1 VSTYPDSPPRPP
13 AQIST
18 GVAPPHSIEAE
29 QSVLGGILLSDKAMY
44 GLVIE
49 EGLKPEDFY
58 RDRHRAIYES
68 MLALYRESEP
78 IDVLTVSEH
87 LRSSGR
93 LEEAGGKAAIDE
105 LTGGVPGLGGIR
117 RYAQIVRE
125 HALMRRLLS
134 TTYEIQASVLNH
146 AAAPRDLVEQA
157 ERAML
162 EVAHDDRQKDFRT
175 IDDILDDELKKM
187 EKLSREGTSLTG
199 TPSGFRDLDEITGGF
214 QPGNLIVI
222 AARPSMGKCQKG
234 STLVYDAR
242 TGQRRRLDELV
253 ALHESG
259 EDVWVAAMGPDLRLR
274 PALVSATFRNGVR
287 PLLRVTTRLG
297 RRTDLTANHPLLTVE
312 GWKRVDELEPGSRIG
327 VPRRL
332 PSSASKTMPDHEL
345 VLLAGLIADGGLTS
359 RTPAFTH
366 ANGSAVGEEVRA
378 AAAAI
383 GARWSTA
390 LKAGTTN
397 FGVRLCGAGPRNSRN
412 PRGNP
417 VTELCRRHGI
427 MGKRSEDKFVPD
439 AIFGLGERDI
449 ARFLGILYACDGH
462 VYATDRLRQVGY
474 STISERLARDVQHL
488 LLRLGIVSCIRTLKR
503 TVYEGTGKVAR
514 EVRITGQD
522 GIRRFCALV
531 DIPGKAPQA
540 ARALAGLNAH
550 GHGTNV
556 DTLPVEIWDRVL
568 AVKGDRPWSEVSR
581 AAGHPPNH
589 NWHVRKRGLSRP
601 QLQKIAD
608 WSGDEE
614 LEQYATSDV
623 WWDEVVSIEPAGE
636 EETFD
641 LTVPVHH
648 NFVADDL
655 IVHNSALVTNIA
667 ENAAIDHGAP
677 VALFSLEMSE
687 TELAQ
692 RFVASQGRIKGDE
705 LRKGR
710 VPDGKWPKILQASAK
725 LAAAPL
731 YVDDSSD
738 VGIIEIRAKARR
750 LHQQQPLGLII
761 IDYLQLMR
769 PDGRV
774 ESRVQQVGEMSRGL
788 KILARELNVP
798 VIALSQLSRA
808 VETRGQSIDSKR
820 PLLSDLRESGSI
832 EQDADLVA
840 FIFREEYYD
849 KDTERAGI
857 ADIIIAKHRNGAI
870 GDVELTF
877 AKEYPKFLN
886 YTSPDRY
893 GGTAV

>member
-1 VSTYPDSPPRPP
+1 MSTYPESIPRPP
-13 AQIST
+13 AQIAT
-18 GVAPPHSIEAE
+18 GVAPPHSLEAE

-49 EGLKPEDFY
+49 EGLKPADFY
-58 RDRHRAIYES
+58 RDRHRVIYEA

-87 LRSSGR
+87 LRTAGR
-93 LEEAGGKAAIDE
+93 LEEAGGKASIDE
-105 LTGGVPGLGGIR
+105 LTGGVPGLGAIR

-146 AAAPRDLVEQA
+146 QGSPRDLVEQA

-175 IDDILDDELKKM
+175 IDEILDDELKKM

-222 AARPSMGKCQKG
+222 AARPAMGKCLKG
-234 STLVYDAR
+234 SSLVYDSW
-242 TGQRRRLDELV
+242 TGARRRLDEFV

-259 EDVWVAAMGPDLRLR
+259 EEMWVASLGADLRLR
-274 PALVSATFRNGVR
+274 RARVSATFRNGVR

-297 RRTDLTANHPLLTVE
+297 RRAELTANHPLLTLD
-312 GWKRVDELEPGSRIG
+312 GWKRVDELEPGSRVG
-327 VPRRL
+327 VPRCL
-332 PSSASKTMPDHEL
+332 PAGEQMTIMPDHEI
-345 VLLAGLIADGGLTS
+345 VLLAGLVADGGLTQA
-359 RTPAFTH
+359 TPRFTF
-366 ANGSAVGEEVRA
+366 GEESVVGEAMRLATE
-378 AAAAI
+378 AI
-383 GARWSTA
+383 GAGWHAARKSSSDPNIEA
-390 LKAGTTN
+390 CLSGDRSPNA
-397 FGVRLCGAGPRNSRN
+397 
-412 PRGNP
+412 NP

-427 MGKRSEDKFVPD
+427 WGKRSVNKFVPD
-439 AIFGLGERDI
+439 AIFGLDDRDI
-449 ARFLGILYACDGH
+449 ARFLGILFACDGH
-462 VYATDRLRQVGY
+462 VHAGDRLRQVGY

-488 LLRLGIVSCIRTLKR
+488 LLRLGIVACIRTLER
-503 TVYEGTGKVAR
+503 PVYEATEKVAH
-514 EVRITGQD
+514 EVRVTGQD
-522 GIRRFCALV
+522 DIERFCNLV
-531 DIPGKAPQA
+531 DVCGTAPQA
-540 ARALAGLNAH
+540 GRAPAGLKAATRA
-550 GHGTNV
+550 TNV
-556 DTLPVEIWDRVL
+556 DTLPLAIWERVL
-568 AVKGDRPWSEVSR
+568 AAKADCPWSELSR
-581 AAGHPPNH
+581 ASGHPSKH
-589 NWHVRKRGLSRP
+589 NWHARTRGLSRP

-608 WSGDEE
+608 CSADDE
-614 LEQYATSDV
+614 LGHLATCDL
-623 WWDEVVSIEPAGE
+623 WWDEIVSIEPAGE

-655 IVHNSALVTNIA
+655 VVHNSALVTNIA
-667 ENAAIDHGAP
+667 ENAAIDHGRP

-710 VPDGKWPKILQASAK
+710 VPDGKWPKILEASAK

-731 YVDDSSD
+731 YIDDSSD

-808 VETRGQSIDSKR
+808 VETRATTLESKR

-870 GDVELTF
+870 GEVELTF

-893 GGTAV
+893 A

>member
-1 VSTYPDSPPRPP
+1 
-13 AQIST
+13 
-18 GVAPPHSIEAE
+18 
-29 QSVLGGILLSDKAMY
+29 VLGGILLSDRAMY

-58 RDRHRAIYES
+58 RDRHRVIYEA

-78 IDVLTVSEH
+78 IDVLTVAEH
-87 LRSSGR
+87 LRSLGKI
-93 LEEAGGKAAIDE
+93 EEAGGKAAIDE

-146 AAAPRDLVEQA
+146 AAAPRDLIEQA

-175 IDDILDDELKKM
+175 IDEILDDELKKM

-222 AARPSMGKCQKG
+222 AARPSMGK
-234 STLVYDAR
+234 
-242 TGQRRRLDELV
+242 
-253 ALHESG
+253 
-259 EDVWVAAMGPDLRLR
+259 
-274 PALVSATFRNGVR
+274 
-287 PLLRVTTRLG
+287 
-297 RRTDLTANHPLLTVE
+297 
-312 GWKRVDELEPGSRIG
+312 
-327 VPRRL
+327 
-332 PSSASKTMPDHEL
+332 
-345 VLLAGLIADGGLTS
+345 
-359 RTPAFTH
+359 
-366 ANGSAVGEEVRA
+366 
-378 AAAAI
+378 
-383 GARWSTA
+383 
-390 LKAGTTN
+390 
-397 FGVRLCGAGPRNSRN
+397 
-412 PRGNP
+412 
-417 VTELCRRHGI
+417 
-427 MGKRSEDKFVPD
+427 
-439 AIFGLGERDI
+439 
-449 ARFLGILYACDGH
+449 
-462 VYATDRLRQVGY
+462 
-474 STISERLARDVQHL
+474 
-488 LLRLGIVSCIRTLKR
+488 
-503 TVYEGTGKVAR
+503 
-514 EVRITGQD
+514 
-522 GIRRFCALV
+522 
-531 DIPGKAPQA
+531 
-540 ARALAGLNAH
+540 
-550 GHGTNV
+550 
-556 DTLPVEIWDRVL
+556 
-568 AVKGDRPWSEVSR
+568 
-581 AAGHPPNH
+581 
-589 NWHVRKRGLSRP
+589 
-601 QLQKIAD
+601 
-608 WSGDEE
+608 
-614 LEQYATSDV
+614 
-623 WWDEVVSIEPAGE
+623 
-636 EETFD
+636 
-641 LTVPVHH
+641 
-648 NFVADDL
+648 
-655 IVHNSALVTNIA
+655 SALVTNIA
-667 ENAAIDHGAP
+667 ENAAIDHGRP

-710 VPDGKWPKILQASAK
+710 VPDGKWPKILQASAR

-808 VETRGQSIDSKR
+808 VETRGTSIDSKR
-820 PLLSDLRESGSI
+820 PLLSDLRECVTGDTLVTLADGRRRPISQLVGTTPTVVAMDARDRVVTARSDKVWPVGARRVVRMQLASGRILRATPDHRVRTWAGWRTVGEMAPGDRVALARRLPEPAQPERWPEDRVLLLGHLIGDGSYLTHQPLRYTTASEENSAAVARAAEREFGATVRRHAGRGHRHQLVISGNGNRRHPAGLNHWLRELGIWNERSAQKRVPDAAFMLPDDQVACLLRHLWATDGTIWCATSANGRRSTRVSFSTASAVLAADVAALLLRCDIVARTATLIQHTGTPLYDVTVSGGRDQLRFLDIVGGFGPRREQADALRAMLADANADTNVDTLPIEVWGEVRERMTARGISQREICAMRGTSDGGTSRVRFSPSRAMAGEHAMLLDDPKLAAIVASDVHWDRVVTIEDAGVEPVFDLTVPGPSCWLADGIVSHNSGAI

-849 KDTERAGI
+849 RDTERAGI

-877 AKEYPKFLN
+877 AREYPKFLN
-886 YTSPDRY
+886 YTSPERY
-893 GGTAV
+893 G

>member
-1 VSTYPDSPPRPP
+1 VSAYPDSIAPPTQ
-13 AQIST
+13 QIAS
-18 GVAPPHSIEAE
+18 GVAPPHSLEAE
-29 QSVLGGILLSDKAMY
+29 QSVLGGILLSDRAMY

-58 RDRHRAIYES
+58 RDRHRVIYES
-68 MLALYRESEP
+68 MLLLYRESEP
-78 IDVLTVSEH
+78 IDVLNVSEQ
-87 LRSSGR
+87 LRSVGK

-146 AAAPRDLVEQA
+146 VAAPRDLVEFA

-175 IDDILDDELKKM
+175 IDEILDDELKKM

-214 QPGNLIVI
+214 QPGNLIII
-222 AARPSMGKCQKG
+222 AARPSMGK
-234 STLVYDAR
+234 
-242 TGQRRRLDELV
+242 
-253 ALHESG
+253 
-259 EDVWVAAMGPDLRLR
+259 
-274 PALVSATFRNGVR
+274 
-287 PLLRVTTRLG
+287 
-297 RRTDLTANHPLLTVE
+297 
-312 GWKRVDELEPGSRIG
+312 
-327 VPRRL
+327 
-332 PSSASKTMPDHEL
+332 
-345 VLLAGLIADGGLTS
+345 
-359 RTPAFTH
+359 
-366 ANGSAVGEEVRA
+366 
-378 AAAAI
+378 
-383 GARWSTA
+383 
-390 LKAGTTN
+390 
-397 FGVRLCGAGPRNSRN
+397 
-412 PRGNP
+412 
-417 VTELCRRHGI
+417 
-427 MGKRSEDKFVPD
+427 
-439 AIFGLGERDI
+439 
-449 ARFLGILYACDGH
+449 
-462 VYATDRLRQVGY
+462 
-474 STISERLARDVQHL
+474 
-488 LLRLGIVSCIRTLKR
+488 
-503 TVYEGTGKVAR
+503 
-514 EVRITGQD
+514 
-522 GIRRFCALV
+522 
-531 DIPGKAPQA
+531 
-540 ARALAGLNAH
+540 
-550 GHGTNV
+550 
-556 DTLPVEIWDRVL
+556 
-568 AVKGDRPWSEVSR
+568 
-581 AAGHPPNH
+581 
-589 NWHVRKRGLSRP
+589 
-601 QLQKIAD
+601 
-608 WSGDEE
+608 
-614 LEQYATSDV
+614 
-623 WWDEVVSIEPAGE
+623 
-636 EETFD
+636 
-641 LTVPVHH
+641 
-648 NFVADDL
+648 
-655 IVHNSALVTNIA
+655 SALVTNIA
-667 ENAAIDHGAP
+667 ENAAIDHNLP

-692 RFVASQGRIKGDE
+692 RFVASQARIKGDE

-725 LAAAPL
+725 LSAAPL
-731 YVDDSSD
+731 FVDDSSD

-849 KDTERAGI
+849 KDSERAGI

-893 GGTAV
+893 GGGGG

>member
-1 VSTYPDSPPRPP
+1 MSAYPDSPPRPP
-13 AQIST
+13 AQIAT
-18 GVAPPHSIEAE
+18 GVAPPHSLEAE
-29 QSVLGGILLSDKAMY
+29 QSVLGGILLSDRAMY

-49 EGLKPEDFY
+49 EGLKSEDFY
-58 RDRHRAIYES
+58 RDRHRVIYES
-68 MLALYRESEP
+68 MLVLYRESEP
-78 IDVLTVSEH
+78 IDVLTVAEH
-87 LRSSGR
+87 LRSLGKI
-93 LEEAGGKAAIDE
+93 EEAGGKAAIDE

-146 AAAPRDLVEQA
+146 QGSPRDLVEQA

-222 AARPSMGKCQKG
+222 AARPSMGKCLKG
-234 STLVYDAR
+234 STLVYESW
-242 TGQRRRLDELV
+242 TGQRRRIDELV

-259 EDVWVAAMGPDLRLR
+259 DEVWVAAVGVDLRLR
-274 PALVSATFRNGVR
+274 RARVSATFRNGVR
-287 PLLRVTTRLG
+287 PLFRVTTRLG
-297 RRTDLTANHPLLTVE
+297 RRTELTSNHPLLTLD
-312 GWKRVDELEPGSRIG
+312 GWKRVEELKPGARIG
-327 VPRRL
+327 VPRNL
-332 PSSASKTMPDHEL
+332 PPAEQWQSMPDCEI
-345 VLLAGLIADGGLTS
+345 VLLAGLIADGSLTGG
-359 RTPAFTH
+359 TPRFIF
-366 ANGSAVGEEVRA
+366 GESSGVAHVVQA
-378 AAAAI
+378 ATEEI
-383 GARWSTA
+383 GASWRAVRRSPTNANYTA
-390 LKAGTTN
+390 S
-397 FGVRLCGAGPRNSRN
+397 LCGDGTVD
-412 PRGNP
+412 GNP

-427 MGKRSEDKFVPD
+427 WGKRSEDKFIPD
-439 AIFGLGERDI
+439 AIFGLDEHAI

-462 VYATDRLRQVGY
+462 IYATDRLRQVGY

-503 TVYEGTGKVAR
+503 AVYDGTVKVAR
-514 EVRITGQD
+514 EVRITGQA
-522 GIRRFCALV
+522 GIERFCRLV
-531 DIPGKAPQA
+531 DVLGKAPQA
-540 ARALAGLNAH
+540 GRAIAGVRARR
-550 GHGTNV
+550 HGTNV
-556 DTLPVEIWDRVL
+556 DTLPIAIWDRVL
-568 AVKGDRPWSEVSR
+568 AVKGAAPWAEVSR

-589 NWHVRKRGLSRP
+589 NWHVRTRGLSRP
-601 QLQKIAD
+601 QLEKIAR
-608 WSGDEE
+608 WSADEE
-614 LEQYATSDV
+614 LAQLATSDL
-623 WWDEVVSIEPAGE
+623 WWDEIVSIEPAGE

-655 IVHNSALVTNIA
+655 VVHNSALVTNIA
-667 ENAAIDHGAP
+667 ENAAIDHGRP

-710 VPDGKWPKILQASAK
+710 VPDGKWPKILQAAAK
-725 LAAAPL
+725 LAAAPIHI
-731 YVDDSSD
+731 DDSSD

-788 KILARELNVP
+788 KILARELDVP

-808 VETRGQSIDSKR
+808 VETRGTSIDSKR

-877 AKEYPKFLN
+877 AREYPKFLN
-886 YTSPDRY
+886 YTSPERY
-893 GGTAV
+893 A

>member
-1 VSTYPDSPPRPP
+1 MSTYPDSVPRPS
-13 AQIST
+13 AQVAT
-18 GVAPPHSIEAE
+18 GVAPPHSLEAE
-29 QSVLGGILLSDKAMY
+29 QSVLGGILLSDRAMY

-58 RDRHRAIYES
+58 RDRHRVIYEA
-68 MLALYRESEP
+68 MLLLYRESEP

-87 LRSSGR
+87 LRTAGR

-146 AAAPRDLVEQA
+146 QGTPRDLVEQA

-222 AARPSMGKCQKG
+222 AARPSMGKCLSG
-234 STLVYDAR
+234 STLVYDPT
-242 TGQRRRLDELV
+242 TGHRRPLEDVVR
-253 ALHESG
+253 LHESG
-259 EDVWVAAMGPDLRLR
+259 EEIWVAALGPDLRLR
-274 PALVSATFRNGVR
+274 RARVSATFRNGVK

-297 RRTDLTANHPLLTVE
+297 RRTDLTANHPLLTLD
-312 GWKRVDELEPGSRIG
+312 GWKRVDELQPGARVG
-327 VPRRL
+327 VPRCL
-332 PSSASKTMPDHEL
+332 PRQDQTQLMPDHEI
-345 VLLAGLIADGGLTS
+345 VLLAGLIADGCMTKS
-359 RTPAFTH
+359 TPCFTY
-366 ANGSAVGEEVRA
+366 AQGSAVGYEMQA
-378 AAAAI
+378 ATEAI
-383 GARWSTA
+383 GARWHEA
-390 LKAGTTN
+390 RKYPNEAN
-397 FGVRLCGAGPRNSRN
+397 FNAYLSGASVAK
-412 PRGNP
+412 GNP
-417 VTELCRRHGI
+417 VTDLCRRHGVW
-427 MGKRSEDKFVPD
+427 GKLSDSKFVPE
-439 AIFGLGERDI
+439 AIFGLDEHDI
-449 ARFLGILYACDGH
+449 ARFLGILFACDGH
-462 VYATDRLRQVGY
+462 IYATQRLRQVGY
-474 STISERLARDVQHL
+474 STISEQLARDVQHL

-503 TVYEGTGKVAR
+503 AVYEGTQTVAR
-514 EVRITGQD
+514 EVRITGQE
-522 GIRRFCALV
+522 GVKRFCNVV
-531 DIPGKAPQA
+531 DVCGKAPQA
-540 ARALAGLNAH
+540 GRALAGVQAAKI
-550 GHGTNV
+550 GSTNV
-556 DTLPVEIWDRVL
+556 DTVPVAIWDRVL
-568 AVKGDRPWSEVSR
+568 AVKGERTWSEVSR

-589 NWHVRKRGLSRP
+589 NWHVRTRGLSRP
-601 QLQKIAD
+601 QLAKIAD
-608 WSGDEE
+608 WSGDDE
-614 LEQYATSDV
+614 LGHIATSDL
-623 WWDEVVSIEPAGE
+623 WWDEILSIEPVGE

-655 IVHNSALVTNIA
+655 VVHNSALVTNIA
-667 ENAAIDHGAP
+667 ENAAIDHGRP

-710 VPDGKWPKILQASAK
+710 VPDGKWPKILAASAK
-725 LAAAPL
+725 LAAAPIH
-731 YVDDSSD
+731 VDDSSD

-750 LHQQQPLGLII
+750 LHQQEPLGLII

-849 KDTERAGI
+849 AESERAGI

-893 GGTAV
+893 A

>member
-1 VSTYPDSPPRPP
+1 MSTYPDSVPRPA
-13 AQIST
+13 AQIAT
-18 GVAPPHSIEAE
+18 GVAPPHSVEAE
-29 QSVLGGILLSDKAMY
+29 QSVLGGILLSDRAMY

-49 EGLKPEDFY
+49 EGLKAEDFY
-58 RDRHRAIYES
+58 RERHRLIYES

-78 IDVLTVSEH
+78 IDVLTVAEH
-87 LRSSGR
+87 LRSTGK

-146 AAAPRDLVEQA
+146 SAAPRELVEQA

-175 IDDILDDELKKM
+175 IDEILHDELKKM
-187 EKLSREGTSLTG
+187 EKLSREGTALTG

-222 AARPSMGKCQKG
+222 AARPSMGKCNRG
-234 STLVYDAR
+234 SALVYDSF
-242 TGQRRRLDELV
+242 TGARRRLDELV
-253 ALHESG
+253 ALCESG
-259 EDVWVAAMGPDLRLR
+259 EEVWVAAVGPDLRLR
-274 PALVSATFRNGVR
+274 HARVSETFRNGVK
-287 PLLRVTTRLG
+287 PLFRVTTRLG
-297 RRTDLTANHPLLTVE
+297 RRTDLTANHPLLTLE
-312 GWKRVDELEPGSRIG
+312 GWRRVDELEPGARIA
-327 VPRRL
+327 VPRSL
-332 PSSASKTMPDHEL
+332 PAPLQSQHMPDHEL
-345 VLLAGLIADGGLTS
+345 VLLAGLIADGCLIAHS
-359 RTPAFTH
+359 TPTFTYGE
-366 ANGSAVGEEVRA
+366 GSAVAGEMQQATEE
-378 AAAAI
+378 I
-383 GARWSTA
+383 GARWHASRTSSERA
-390 LKAGTTN
+390 N
-397 FGVRLCGAGPRNSRN
+397 FSAYLSGDRSPN
-412 PRGNP
+412 GNP
-417 VTELCRRHGI
+417 VTELCKRHGI
-427 MGKRSEDKFVPD
+427 WGKLSEKKFVPD
-439 AIFGLGERDI
+439 AIFGLDERAI

-503 TVYEGTGKVAR
+503 AVHEGTEKVAR

-522 GIRRFCALV
+522 GIARFCRLV

-540 ARALAGLNAH
+540 GRALAGLKAV
-550 GHGTNV
+550 GAGTNV
-556 DTLPVEIWDRVL
+556 DTVPPAIWDRVL
-568 AVKGDRPWSEVSR
+568 AVKGDRTWREVSV

-589 NWHVRKRGLSRP
+589 NWHVGTRGLSRA
-601 QLQKIAD
+601 QLQKLAD

-614 LEQYATSDV
+614 LDEIATSDL
-623 WWDEVVSIEPAGE
+623 WWDEIVSIEPIGE

-641 LTVPVHH
+641 LTVPLHH

-655 IVHNSALVTNIA
+655 VVHNSALVTNIA
-667 ENAAIDHGAP
+667 ENASIDHKRP

-692 RFVASQGRIKGDE
+692 RFVASQGRIKGDL

-710 VPDGKWPKILQASAK
+710 VADNKWPDILKASAK

-738 VGIIEIRAKARR
+738 VGILEIRAKARR
-750 LHQQQPLGLII
+750 LHQQAPLGLII
-761 IDYLQLMR
+761 VDYLQLMR
-769 PDGRV
+769 PDPGID
-774 ESRVQQVGEMSRGL
+774 SRVLQVGAMSRGL

-808 VETRGQSIDSKR
+808 VETRGSTLESKK
-820 PLLSDLRESGSI
+820 PLLSDLRDSGSI

-840 FIFREEYYD
+840 FIYREEYYD
-849 KDTERAGI
+849 KESERAGI
-857 ADIIIAKHRNGAI
+857 ADIIIAKHRNGAL

-886 YTSPDRY
+886 YTSPERY
-893 GGTAV
+893 A

>member
-1 VSTYPDSPPRPP
+1 VSAYPDSIAPQTTQV
-13 AQIST
+13 AT
-18 GVAPPHSIEAE
+18 GVAPPHSLEAE
-29 QSVLGGILLSDKAMY
+29 QSVLGGILLSDRAMY

-58 RDRHRAIYES
+58 RDRHRVIYES
-68 MLALYRESEP
+68 MLTLYRDSEP
-78 IDVLTVSEH
+78 IDVLTVSEQ
-87 LRSSGR
+87 LRSSGK
-93 LEEAGGKAAIDE
+93 LDEAGGKAAIDE

-146 AAAPRDLVEQA
+146 VAAPRDLVEFA

-175 IDDILDDELKKM
+175 IDEILDDELKKM

-214 QPGNLIVI
+214 QPGNLIII
-222 AARPSMGKCQKG
+222 AARPSMGKCCG
-234 STLVYDAR
+234 ASTLIYDPY
-242 TGQRRRLDELV
+242 TGARRRIDELV
-253 ALHESG
+253 RQHESG
-259 EDVWVAAMGPDLRLR
+259 EEAWVAALGPDLRLR
-274 PALVSATFRNGVR
+274 RARVSATFRNGVK
-287 PLLRVTTRLG
+287 PLFRVTTRLG
-297 RRTDLTANHPLLTVE
+297 RRTELTANHPLLTLE

-327 VPRRL
+327 VPRNL
-332 PSSASKTMPDHEL
+332 PRHAQPQLMPDCEI
-345 VLLAGLIADGGLTS
+345 VLLAGLIADGNLTQT
-359 RTPAFTH
+359 TPRFTF
-366 ANGSAVGEEVRA
+366 AEGSTVSEEMRLA
-378 AAAAI
+378 TEEI
-383 GARWSTA
+383 GARWHPA
-390 LKAGTTN
+390 RKASGSSNFNAHLSGDRTT
-397 FGVRLCGAGPRNSRN
+397 
-412 PRGNP
+412 GNP

-427 MGKRSEDKFVPD
+427 WGKSSEHKYVPD
-439 AIFGLGERDI
+439 AIFGLDDHEI

-462 VYATDRLRQVGY
+462 IYATERLRQIGY
-474 STISERLARDVQHL
+474 TTISERLARDVQHL
-488 LLRLGIVSCIRTLKR
+488 LLRLGIVSCIRKLKR
-503 TVYEGTGKVAR
+503 TVYEGTPTVAR
-514 EVRITGQD
+514 EVRITGQE
-522 GIRRFCALV
+522 GVERFCKLV
-531 DIPGKAPQA
+531 DVCGKAPQA
-540 ARALAGLNAH
+540 GRAVAGVRTATR
-550 GHGTNV
+550 GSTNV
-556 DTLPVEIWDRVL
+556 DTLPVAIWDRVL

-589 NWHVRKRGLSRP
+589 NWHARTRGLSRP

-608 WSGDEE
+608 WSADEA
-614 LEQYATSDV
+614 LDQLATSDV
-623 WWDEVVSIEPAGE
+623 WWDEIISIEPAGE

-641 LTVPVHH
+641 VTVPVHH

-667 ENAAIDHGAP
+667 ENAAIDHNLP

-692 RFVASQGRIKGDE
+692 RFVASQARIKGDE

-725 LAAAPL
+725 LSAAPL
-731 YVDDSSD
+731 FVDDSSD

-788 KILARELNVP
+788 KILARELHVP

-849 KDTERAGI
+849 KDSERAGI

-893 GGTAV
+893 G

>member
-1 VSTYPDSPPRPP
+1 VSTHPDSPPRPP
-13 AQIST
+13 ATIAT
-18 GVAPPHSIEAE
+18 GVAPPHSLEAE
-29 QSVLGGILLSDKAMY
+29 QSVLGGILLSDRAMY

-58 RDRHRAIYES
+58 RDRHRLIYES
-68 MLALYRESEP
+68 MLMLYRESEP

-87 LRSSGR
+87 LKSTGK
-93 LEEAGGKAAIDE
+93 LEQAGGKAAIDE

-175 IDDILDDELKKM
+175 IDEILDDELRKM

-222 AARPSMGKCQKG
+222 AARPAMGKCLG
-234 STLVYDAR
+234 ASSLVYDSW
-242 TGQRRRLDELV
+242 TGARRRVDEVV

-259 EDVWVAAMGPDLRLR
+259 EEVWVAAVGPDLRLR
-274 PALVSATFRNGVR
+274 PARISAAFRNGVR
-287 PLLRVTTRLG
+287 PLFRVTTRLG
-297 RRTDLTANHPLLTVE
+297 RRIELTANHPLLTLD
-312 GWKRVDELEPGSRIG
+312 GWKRVDDLAPGSRIG
-327 VPRRL
+327 VPRSL
-332 PSSASKTMPDHEL
+332 PRQTQTQLMPGHEV
-345 VLLAGLIADGGLTS
+345 VLLAALIADGALTQT
-359 RTPAFTH
+359 TPRFTY
-366 ANGSAVGEEVRA
+366 AGPTSAIADEVRHA
-378 AAAAI
+378 AEAI
-383 GARWSTA
+383 GARWHTA
-390 LKAGTTN
+390 QKRGGSNLDALMSGDRTPN
-397 FGVRLCGAGPRNSRN
+397 
-412 PRGNP
+412 GNP
-417 VTELCRRHGI
+417 VTELCKRHGI
-427 MGKRSEDKFVPD
+427 WGKRSEDTFVPD
-439 AIFGLGERDI
+439 AIFGLPERDI
-449 ARFLGILYACDGH
+449 ARFLGILFACDGH
-462 VYATDRLRQVGY
+462 IYTTERLRQVGY
-474 STISERLARDVQHL
+474 SPISERLARDVQHL

-503 TVYEGTGKVAR
+503 PVYDGTGKVAR

-522 GIRRFCALV
+522 GIERFCNLV

-540 ARALAGLNAH
+540 LKNATR
-550 GHGTNV
+550 GTNV
-556 DTLPVEIWDRVL
+556 DTLPPAVWNRVL
-568 AVKGDRPWSEVSR
+568 AAKGEHSWAEVCH
-581 AAGHPPNH
+581 AVGHPRNH
-589 NWHVRKRGLSRP
+589 NWHVGTRGVSRP
-601 QLQKIAD
+601 QLQKLVD

-614 LEQYATSDV
+614 LDQLATSDL
-623 WWDEVVSIEPAGE
+623 WWDEIVSIEPIGE

-648 NFVADDL
+648 NFVADDFV
-655 IVHNSALVTNIA
+655 VHNSALVTNIA
-667 ENAAIDHGAP
+667 ENAAIDHGRP

-710 VPDGKWPKILQASAK
+710 VPDSKWPKILQASAK

-731 YVDDSSD
+731 FIDDSSD

-788 KILARELNVP
+788 KILARELHVP

-849 KDTERAGI
+849 KETERAGI

-870 GDVELTF
+870 GEVELTF

-893 GGTAV
+893 A

>member
-1 VSTYPDSPPRPP
+1 VSAYPDSIPRPP
-13 AQIST
+13 AQIAT
-18 GVAPPHSIEAE
+18 GVAPPHSLEAE
-29 QSVLGGILLSDKAMY
+29 QSVLGGILLSDRAMY

-58 RDRHRAIYES
+58 RDRHRVIYET
-68 MLALYRESEP
+68 MLALYRDSEP

-87 LRSSGR
+87 LRTAGR
-93 LEEAGGKAAIDE
+93 IEEAGGKAAIDE
-105 LTGGVPGLGGIR
+105 LTGGVPGLGAIR

-146 AAAPRDLVEQA
+146 QGSPRDLVEQA

-175 IDDILDDELKKM
+175 IDEILDDELKKM

-222 AARPSMGKCQKG
+222 AARPSMGKCSRG
-234 STLVYDAR
+234 SSLVYDPVS
-242 TGQRRRLDELV
+242 GGRRRMDELV
-253 ALHESG
+253 RLHESG
-259 EDVWVAAMGPDLRLR
+259 EDVWVAALGPDLHLR
-274 PALVSATFRNGVR
+274 SARVTATFRNGVR
-287 PLLRVTTRLG
+287 ALFRVTTRLG
-297 RRTDLTANHPLLTVE
+297 RRTDLTANHPLLTLD
-312 GWKRVDELEPGSRIG
+312 GWKRVDELEPRSRIG

-332 PSSASKTMPDHEL
+332 PRAHDQPQVMADHEI
-345 VLLAGLIADGGLTS
+345 VLLAGLIADGRMIERS
-359 RTPAFTH
+359 TPSFAY
-366 ANGSAVGEEVRA
+366 AEDSAASHEMQIATE
-378 AAAAI
+378 AI
-383 GARWSTA
+383 GARWHAEPKSPERA
-390 LKAGTTN
+390 NLNAYLSGD
-397 FGVRLCGAGPRNSRN
+397 GSAD
-412 PRGNP
+412 GNP

-427 MGKRSEDKFVPD
+427 WGKRSEDKFVPE
-439 AIFGLGERDI
+439 AIFGLHDRDV
-449 ARFLGILYACDGH
+449 ARFLGILFACDGH
-462 VYATDRLRQVGY
+462 TYAADRLRPVGY
-474 STISERLARDVQHL
+474 ATISERLARDVQHL
-488 LLRLGIVSCIRTLKR
+488 LLRLGIVACIRTLKR
-503 TVYEGTGKVAR
+503 AVDERTGVAR
-514 EVRITGQD
+514 EVRISGQA
-522 GIRRFCALV
+522 GIERFCNLV
-531 DIPGKAPQA
+531 GVCGKAPQA
-540 ARALAGLNAH
+540 SRALAGLKTVTRA
-550 GHGTNV
+550 TSV
-556 DTLPVEIWDRVL
+556 DTLPLAISDRML
-568 AVKGDRPWSEVSR
+568 AVEGDRSWSEVSR
-581 AAGHPPNH
+581 AAGRAPTHT
-589 NWHVRKRGLSRP
+589 WHVHTRGRSRP
-601 QLQKIAD
+601 QPQKIAD
-608 WSGDEE
+608 WSSDTGPDQ
-614 LEQYATSDV
+614 LATSDL
-623 WWDEVVSIEPAGE
+623 WWDEIVSIEPIGE

-641 LTVPVHH
+641 LTVAIHH

-667 ENAAIDHGAP
+667 ENAAIDHGHP

-731 YVDDSSD
+731 FIDDSSD

-893 GGTAV
+893 A

>member
-1 VSTYPDSPPRPP
+1 MSTYPESITRPP
-13 AQIST
+13 AQIAT
-18 GVAPPHSIEAE
+18 GVAPPHSLEAE
-29 QSVLGGILLSDKAMY
+29 QSVLGGILLSDRAMY

-58 RDRHRAIYES
+58 RDRHRVIYES

-87 LRSSGR
+87 LATAGR

-105 LTGGVPGLGGIR
+105 LTGGVPGLGAIR

-146 AAAPRDLVEQA
+146 QGSPRDLVEQA

-175 IDDILDDELKKM
+175 IDEILDDELKKM

-222 AARPSMGKCQKG
+222 AARPSMGK
-234 STLVYDAR
+234 
-242 TGQRRRLDELV
+242 
-253 ALHESG
+253 
-259 EDVWVAAMGPDLRLR
+259 
-274 PALVSATFRNGVR
+274 
-287 PLLRVTTRLG
+287 
-297 RRTDLTANHPLLTVE
+297 
-312 GWKRVDELEPGSRIG
+312 
-327 VPRRL
+327 
-332 PSSASKTMPDHEL
+332 
-345 VLLAGLIADGGLTS
+345 
-359 RTPAFTH
+359 
-366 ANGSAVGEEVRA
+366 
-378 AAAAI
+378 
-383 GARWSTA
+383 
-390 LKAGTTN
+390 
-397 FGVRLCGAGPRNSRN
+397 
-412 PRGNP
+412 
-417 VTELCRRHGI
+417 
-427 MGKRSEDKFVPD
+427 
-439 AIFGLGERDI
+439 
-449 ARFLGILYACDGH
+449 
-462 VYATDRLRQVGY
+462 
-474 STISERLARDVQHL
+474 
-488 LLRLGIVSCIRTLKR
+488 
-503 TVYEGTGKVAR
+503 
-514 EVRITGQD
+514 
-522 GIRRFCALV
+522 
-531 DIPGKAPQA
+531 
-540 ARALAGLNAH
+540 
-550 GHGTNV
+550 
-556 DTLPVEIWDRVL
+556 
-568 AVKGDRPWSEVSR
+568 
-581 AAGHPPNH
+581 
-589 NWHVRKRGLSRP
+589 
-601 QLQKIAD
+601 
-608 WSGDEE
+608 
-614 LEQYATSDV
+614 
-623 WWDEVVSIEPAGE
+623 
-636 EETFD
+636 
-641 LTVPVHH
+641 
-648 NFVADDL
+648 
-655 IVHNSALVTNIA
+655 SALVTNIA
-667 ENAAIDHGAP
+667 ENAAIDHGRP

-710 VPDGKWPKILQASAK
+710 VPDGKWPKILQASAR

-808 VETRGQSIDSKR
+808 VETRGTSIDSKR

-857 ADIIIAKHRNGAI
+857 ADIIISKHRNGAI

-877 AKEYPKFLN
+877 AREYPKFLN
-886 YTSPDRY
+886 YTSPERY
-893 GGTAV
+893 G

>member
-1 VSTYPDSPPRPP
+1 MSTYPDSAPRPT

-18 GVAPPHSIEAE
+18 GVAPPHSLEAE
-29 QSVLGGILLSDKAMY
+29 QSVLGGILLSDRAMY

-58 RDRHRAIYES
+58 RDRHRVIYES
-68 MLALYRESEP
+68 MLLLYRESEP

-87 LRSSGR
+87 LRTAGR

-117 RYAQIVRE
+117 RYARIVRE

-146 AAAPRDLVEQA
+146 DGAPRDLVERA

-175 IDDILDDELKKM
+175 IDEILDDELKKM

-222 AARPSMGKCQKG
+222 AARPSMGK
-234 STLVYDAR
+234 
-242 TGQRRRLDELV
+242 
-253 ALHESG
+253 
-259 EDVWVAAMGPDLRLR
+259 
-274 PALVSATFRNGVR
+274 
-287 PLLRVTTRLG
+287 
-297 RRTDLTANHPLLTVE
+297 
-312 GWKRVDELEPGSRIG
+312 
-327 VPRRL
+327 
-332 PSSASKTMPDHEL
+332 
-345 VLLAGLIADGGLTS
+345 
-359 RTPAFTH
+359 
-366 ANGSAVGEEVRA
+366 
-378 AAAAI
+378 
-383 GARWSTA
+383 
-390 LKAGTTN
+390 
-397 FGVRLCGAGPRNSRN
+397 
-412 PRGNP
+412 
-417 VTELCRRHGI
+417 
-427 MGKRSEDKFVPD
+427 
-439 AIFGLGERDI
+439 
-449 ARFLGILYACDGH
+449 
-462 VYATDRLRQVGY
+462 
-474 STISERLARDVQHL
+474 
-488 LLRLGIVSCIRTLKR
+488 
-503 TVYEGTGKVAR
+503 
-514 EVRITGQD
+514 
-522 GIRRFCALV
+522 
-531 DIPGKAPQA
+531 
-540 ARALAGLNAH
+540 
-550 GHGTNV
+550 
-556 DTLPVEIWDRVL
+556 
-568 AVKGDRPWSEVSR
+568 
-581 AAGHPPNH
+581 
-589 NWHVRKRGLSRP
+589 
-601 QLQKIAD
+601 
-608 WSGDEE
+608 
-614 LEQYATSDV
+614 
-623 WWDEVVSIEPAGE
+623 
-636 EETFD
+636 
-641 LTVPVHH
+641 
-648 NFVADDL
+648 
-655 IVHNSALVTNIA
+655 SALVTNIA
-667 ENAAIDHGAP
+667 ENAAIDHGRP

-710 VPDGKWPKILQASAK
+710 VPDGKWPKILAASAR
-725 LAAAPL
+725 LAAAPIHI
-731 YVDDSSD
+731 DDSSD

-750 LHQQQPLGLII
+750 LHQQEPLGLII

-769 PDGRV
+769 PEAGV

-849 KDTERAGI
+849 HESERAGI

-893 GGTAV
+893 GVGGG

>member
-1 VSTYPDSPPRPP
+1 VSTHPDSPPRPP
-13 AQIST
+13 ATIAT
-18 GVAPPHSIEAE
+18 GVAPPHSLEAE
-29 QSVLGGILLSDKAMY
+29 QSVLGGILLSDRTMY

-49 EGLKPEDFY
+49 EGLKADDFY
-58 RDRHRAIYES
+58 RDRHRLIYES
-68 MLALYRESEP
+68 MLTLYRESEP

-87 LRSSGR
+87 LRSTGT
-93 LEEAGGKAAIDE
+93 LEQVGGKAAIDE

-162 EVAHDDRQKDFRT
+162 EVAHDDRRKDFRT
-175 IDDILDDELKKM
+175 IDEILDDELRKM

-222 AARPSMGKCQKG
+222 AARPAMGKCQG
-234 STLVYDAR
+234 ASTLVYDSLTGAR
-242 TGQRRRLDELV
+242 QRLDDV
-253 ALHESG
+253 VRRHESG
-259 EDVWVAAMGPDLRLR
+259 EEVWVAALGTDLRLR
-274 PALVSATFRNGVR
+274 HARVSATFRNGVR

-297 RRTDLTANHPLLTVE
+297 RHTDATANHPLLTLD
-312 GWKRVDELEPGSRIG
+312 GWRRVDELGPGDRIA

-332 PSSASKTMPDHEL
+332 PAHEQHQLMPDHEL
-345 VLLAGLIADGGLTS
+345 VLLAGLIADGCIIRG
-359 RTPAFTH
+359 TPSFTF
-366 ANGSAVGEEVRA
+366 AESSAVGAEMQAATEE
-378 AAAAI
+378 I
-383 GARWSTA
+383 GARWHTRRTFPTS
-390 LKAGTTN
+390 TN
-397 FGVRLCGAGPRNSRN
+397 FNAYLSGTPGE
-412 PRGNP
+412 GNP

-427 MGKRSEDKFVPD
+427 WGKRSEDKFVPD
-439 AIFGLGERDI
+439 AIFGLDERAI

-462 VYATDRLRQVGY
+462 SYATERLRQVGY

-503 TVYEGTGKVAR
+503 AVYDGTDKVAR

-522 GIRRFCALV
+522 GIERFCNLV
-531 DIPGKAPQA
+531 DVCGKAPQA
-540 ARALAGLNAH
+540 GRALATLQNAAR
-550 GHGTNV
+550 GTN
-556 DTLPVEIWDRVL
+556 
-568 AVKGDRPWSEVSR
+568 
-581 AAGHPPNH
+581 
-589 NWHVRKRGLSRP
+589 NWHVGTRGVSRP
-601 QLQKIAD
+601 QLQKLAD

-614 LEQYATSDV
+614 LDQLATSDL
-623 WWDEVVSIEPAGE
+623 WWDEIVSIEPIGE

-648 NFVADDL
+648 NFVADDFV
-655 IVHNSALVTNIA
+655 VHNSALVTNIA
-667 ENAAIDHGAP
+667 ENAAIDHGRP

-710 VPDGKWPKILQASAK
+710 VPDSKWPKILQASAR

-731 YVDDSSD
+731 FVDDSSD

-788 KILARELNVP
+788 KILARELHVP

-849 KDTERAGI
+849 KETERAGI

-893 GGTAV
+893 A